1 MLFFGQILLR
11 KKIRN
16 KTGLF
21 GTPNKVGVSPAIP
34 FAAFS
39 AKINDDEHQKKPRF
53 HKKNTKIFEAIE
65 YFNYKETLTNYNPD
79 IVNIFGLF
87 ILKRDS

>member
-1 MLFFGQILLR
+1 
-11 KKIRN
+11 
-16 KTGLF
+16 
-21 GTPNKVGVSPAIP
+21 VGVSPAIP

-65 YFNYKETLTNYNPD
+65 YFNYKETLTNHNPD
-79 IVNIFGLF
+79 IGNLFGLF
-87 ILKRDS
+87 FLIVGQNTHKNSKGREYLS